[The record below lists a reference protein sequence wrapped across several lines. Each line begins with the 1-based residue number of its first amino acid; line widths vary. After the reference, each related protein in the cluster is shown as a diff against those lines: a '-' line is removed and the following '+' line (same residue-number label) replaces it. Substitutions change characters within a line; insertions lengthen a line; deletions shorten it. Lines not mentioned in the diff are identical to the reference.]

1 MKSDPRVLKVLNDVL
16 RKELTGINQYFMH
29 SRMCRNWGYQ
39 ALDQFIWTESV
50 EEMRHADQIINRI
63 LLLDGAPNVTG
74 YDKIMIG
81 KTVKEQLENDL
92 GLEEAAIGVLHDS
105 IAVCNEAGDHVSREL
120 LEQILADEESHV
132 DWIEAQLHLIGEVG
146 HENYLAQ
153 QIYNTGGGGGGAGA

>member
-1 MKSDPRVLKVLNDVL
+1 MKGNPKVLKALNDVL

-63 LLLDGAPNVTG
+63 LLLDGVPNVTG
-74 YDKIMIG
+74 YDKIMVG

-92 GLEEAAIGVLHDS
+92 GLEEAAIKVLHAS
-105 IAVCNEAGDHVSREL
+105 IANCHEAGDHVSREL
-120 LEQILADEESHV
+120 LEQILADEENHV
-132 DWIEAQLHLIGEVG
+132 DWIEAQLHLIRDVG
-146 HENYLAQ
+146 MENYLAQ
-153 QIYNTGGGGGGAGA
+153 QIYSTGGGAAGGA